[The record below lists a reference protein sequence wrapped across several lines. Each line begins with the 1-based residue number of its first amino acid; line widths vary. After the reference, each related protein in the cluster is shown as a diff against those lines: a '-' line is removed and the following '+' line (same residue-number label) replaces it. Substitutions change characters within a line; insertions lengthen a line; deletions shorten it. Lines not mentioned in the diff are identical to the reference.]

1 MKERRRVTP
10 CRRQLVF
17 REVSVEERSA
27 VLVHGDGPGYSE
39 SLLVVRPA
47 REDGNSA
54 YAGLVRGF
62 DVPDGVTDGDGLV
75 RGRASPQQS
84 FVKDVGCGLGVLD
97 IAGVDDA
104 GELA

>member
-10 CRRQLVF
+10 CPRQLVF
-17 REVSVEERSA
+17 LWEVSVEERGA
-27 VLVHGDGPGYSE
+27 VFVNGDGPGYPE

-54 YAGLVRGF
+54 YTSLVRGL

-75 RGRASPQQS
+75 GGRTGPPQS
-84 FVKDVGCGLGVLD
+84 FVKDVWSGFGDLD
-97 IAGVDDA
+97 I
-104 GELA
+104 